1 MRKLTLCMHTTLD
14 GFVAGPNGEMD
25 WINVDDAIFDYAG
38 MLTDQADTA
47 LYGRVTYEMMDSY
60 WPTAGDQPNAS
71 KHDIQHSDW
80 YNRVT
85 KVVISNSLKGRE
97 LENTRIISD
106 DIAGQIQK
114 LKKETGQNIQIFGSP
129 SACHSLM
136 QYDLID
142 EYWLFL
148 NPVLLGSGIPLFKNI
163 NESVNLR
170 LADSAVFSS
179 GVIGLHY
186 EKK

>member
-97 LENTRIISD
+97 LANTRIISD

-114 LKKETGQNIQIFGSP
+114 SEACGFGGFFVWRHWASLRKKVIQ
-129 SACHSLM
+129 
-136 QYDLID
+136 
-142 EYWLFL
+142 
-148 NPVLLGSGIPLFKNI
+148 
-163 NESVNLR
+163 
-170 LADSAVFSS
+170 LAR
-179 GVIGLHY
+179 
-186 EKK
+186 KQTT